1 MMKSPYGVF
10 CILFSLAVLLTQSP
24 GATLANGLE
33 PNITDIIITTSESHL
48 LLYSSV
54 KNCSDEEM
62 LTGVRNGIP
71 MTFTFW
77 ITLEQIKK
85 NWPDATLINHTL
97 THTLTYDSLKEEYTI
112 ELSERDQQKITAES
126 PEKAMEIM
134 AELSGIKVI
143 ERKKLIPDSP
153 YALHIKVKLAEK
165 TLPLNMHYIVPFIS
179 LWDIETD
186 WRTIEFRY

>member
-1 MMKSPYGVF
+1 MMKLSYGAF
-10 CILFSLAVLLTQSP
+10 ILILTLALLGQSP
-24 GATLANGLE
+24 PKSFAKEPE

-54 KNCSDEEM
+54 KDCFNKEM

-71 MTFTFW
+71 VTFTFW
-77 ITLEQIKK
+77 ITLEQIKR
-85 NWPDATLINHTL
+85 NWPDTTLVKQTL
-97 THTLTYDSLKEEYTI
+97 THTLTYDTLKEKYSI
-112 ELSERDQQKITAES
+112 EILERNNQKIIVDS
-126 PEKAMEIM
+126 PEKAMELM
-134 AELSGIKVI
+134 AELSGIKII
-143 ERKKLIPDSP
+143 EREKLTPDSP

-179 LWDIETD
+179 LWNIETD